1 MRLNKFDLNL
11 LLALDALLR
20 EKNVTRAAARLFVT
34 QPAMSSSLAKLR
46 ESFNDPLLERLGRH
60 MELTP
65 RAKALRQP
73 IRQILLDVQAAL
85 GASDKVFEPAVE
97 RRTFTVICSD
107 YVSPWVM
114 PGILRRLQH
123 SAPGIQ
129 IEIERPTGSDLAS
142 VYQGD
147 VDLLL
152 TLDAAESSAYA
163 VLPESIGS
171 AVLAELPYVCLL
183 SVDHPDIGA
192 ELTQEQFLRQQFVAV
207 RQARRSSRVEEI
219 VQERFGVALNV
230 RAVTENVLEL
240 PFLVTTGSSFLGVTL
255 EPLAR
260 VLKTSPRLKVLE
272 LPDGMIP
279 ASRLDMLW
287 HRSLEGDAAHAW
299 LRNLIQ
305 AECTLVQMAA
315 SPSARPAVAAG

>member
-46 ESFNDPLLERLGRH
+46 EHFNDPLLERLGRH

-65 RAKALRQP
+65 RARGLIQPVRQM
-73 IRQILLDVQAAL
+73 LLDAQAVL
-85 GASDKVFEPAVE
+85 GGSDKAFDPAVE
-97 RRTFTVICSD
+97 RRTFTVMCSD

-123 SAPGIQ
+123 TAPGIK
-129 IEIERPTGSDLAS
+129 IEIERPKGADLAS

-152 TLDAAESSAYA
+152 TLDAAESMAYA
-163 VLPESIGS
+163 ALPESIGS
-171 AVLAELPYVCLL
+171 ALLADLRYVCVL
-183 SVDHPDIGA
+183 SVDHPHIGG
-192 ELTQEQFLRQQFVAV
+192 ELTQEQFLHQQFVAV

-219 VQERFGVALNV
+219 VQERFGVALDV

-240 PFLVTTGSSFLGVTL
+240 PFLVTIGTSFLGVTL

-272 LPDGMIP
+272 LPAGMIP
-279 ASRLDMLW
+279 SSRLDMLW
-287 HRSLEGDAAHAW
+287 HRSLEGDPAHAW
-299 LRNLIQ
+299 LRNLLQ
-305 AECTLVQMAA
+305 EECTLVQMAA
-315 SPSARPAVAAG
+315 SPPAFSGTAPH